1 MVFCWNKS
9 MSNLCCFPYYYSGQM
24 IILSVYGSSY
34 DHNIKHRN
42 TDLYDKNFEYL
53 QTALIYRTDLLSMIE
68 EYLKFFLIRQTKN
81 TALNYRLSLKY
92 WVDAKVSADFFSF
105 LCFKFLLK
113 QNTINQQRIYHC
125 YL

>member
-1 MVFCWNKS
+1 MAFCWNKS

-42 TDLYDKNFEYL
+42 TDLYDENFEYL
-53 QTALIYRTDLLSMIE
+53 QTALIYRTDFSI
-68 EYLKFFLIRQTKN
+68 YDRRIFKVFPNKTNIQN

-92 WVDAKVSADFFSF
+92 KSLTFGGMVSMLF
-105 LCFKFLLK
+105 
-113 QNTINQQRIYHC
+113 
-125 YL
+125 